1 MKRNIT
7 LGIAALV
14 LGTLL
19 SCQSNKTET
28 QTAAKPAEGPKGLP
42 FLKVSE
48 NDRYFVTTSGEP
60 FFWLGDTGWLLFN
73 KLKREEALEYFDDRQ
88 EKGYNVIQVMV
99 LHTLGAVNA
108 YGDSA
113 LVDQN
118 VATPLTHPGSDFSD
132 SVAYDFWDHIDY
144 LVREAEKR
152 GLYMAMVPVWG
163 SNVKD
168 GGVTVEEAK
177 KYAKFLTL
185 RYKDRPNVIWL
196 NGGDT
201 FGNEHT
207 DVWNAIGETLD
218 KNDRNH
224 LITFHPRGRMQSSD
238 WFADAPWMDFH
249 MFQSGHRRYDQ
260 DDTERAYGED
270 NWKYVQADYKLER
283 KMPTVDG
290 EPSYEGIPEGLHDP
304 EEGFWDAAAVRRYA
318 YWAVFSGAAG
328 HTYGHS
334 AVMQMHRP
342 EDGEVGAYGNTKL
355 WTAAI
360 NDPGAKQMHH
370 LKDLIMQFPYL
381 ERVPDQSLI
390 ANQGERHDHLAATRG
405 EQYALIYTYTGRPIQ
420 VNMEVIKG
428 NKATASWFNP
438 RNGEMTEIGEVDA
451 QGVQEFKPD
460 GKVQDGNDWVLVL
473 NYK

>member
-1 MKRNIT
+1 MKLNIT
-7 LGIAALV
+7 LGFAALA
-14 LGTLL
+14 LGGLL
-19 SCQSNKTET
+19 ACQGNKKE
-28 QTAAKPAEGPKGLP
+28 QTVVKPTEGPKGLP
-42 FLKVSE
+42 FLKVSD
-48 NDRYFVTTSGEP
+48 NNRYFVTQSGEP

-73 KLKREEALEYFDDRQ
+73 KLKREDAEKYLEDRKQ
-88 EKGYNVIQVMV
+88 KGFNVIQVMT

-113 LVDQN
+113 LVNKN
-118 VATPLTHPGSDFSD
+118 VATPSTTIGSDFSD
-132 SVAYDFWDHIDY
+132 STAYDFWDHIDF
-144 LVREAEKR
+144 VVSTAEEK

-163 SNVKD
+163 TNVKD

-177 KYAKFLTL
+177 SYGEFLAL
-185 RYKDRPNVIWL
+185 RYKDHPNVIWL

-201 FGNEHT
+201 FGNEYT
-207 DVWNAIGETLD
+207 DVWNALGNTLNQKD
-218 KNDRNH
+218 KNH

-238 WFADAPWMDFH
+238 WFANEPWMDFH

-270 NWKYVQADYKLER
+270 NWKYVQADYKLDR
-283 KMPTVDG
+283 QMPTIDG

-304 EEGFWDAAAVRRYA
+304 EEGFWQAEDARRYA

-355 WTAAI
+355 WTEAL
-360 NDPGAKQMHH
+360 NDPGAKQMHY
-370 LKDLIMQFPYL
+370 LKELILKFPYL
-381 ERVPDQSLI
+381 ERIPDQSLI
-390 ANQGERHDHLAATRG
+390 ANQGEKHDHLAAIRG
-405 EQYALIYTYTGRPIQ
+405 EKYALIYTYTGREIA
-420 VNMEVIKG
+420 VNTEVVKG
-428 NKATASWFNP
+428 NKFTASWFNP
-438 RNGEMTEIGEVDA
+438 RNGEMTEIGEFEA
-451 QGVQEFKPD
+451 GGVQKFQPS

-473 NYK
+473 NYH